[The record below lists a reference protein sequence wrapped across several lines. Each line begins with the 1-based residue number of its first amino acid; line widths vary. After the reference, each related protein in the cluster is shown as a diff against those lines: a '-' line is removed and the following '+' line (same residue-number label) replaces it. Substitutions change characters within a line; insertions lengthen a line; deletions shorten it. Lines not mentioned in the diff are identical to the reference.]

1 MSLPSSALRK
11 SAPCSFPLVVVAEST
26 KLVAMEAD
34 WDLHAVVRS
43 FTASS
48 TAAAAAAAATT
59 STDLAPHV
67 PGPCSSFGV
76 VKKDEGFVSPPD
88 PYEARHSS
96 LAELHEL
103 YKPLFPKPQP
113 LVFQNAAVP
122 APPPFGGVDG
132 RPALR
137 QQPNPAN
144 NNGSAAASS
153 SGSCMTGS
161 QSQASRSKRRKSQ
174 LKKVCHVPAESLS
187 SDIWAWRKYGQK
199 PIKGSP
205 YPRGYYRCSSSKGC
219 LARKQVERNRSDP
232 GMFIVTYTAEHN
244 HPAPT
249 HRNSLA
255 GSTRQK
261 PAQTDAVEDPIAAAA
276 AASTKPPCSS
286 PTTSM
291 EDDVAK
297 TQSTNTESREE
308 KEGSMADDEEDGEV
322 GLSDMALSDDFLEGL
337 EGLTGGGDDEDC
349 FLDRFPANFGH
360 SWTANNTAA
369 ATGGS

>member
-1 MSLPSSALRK
+1 
-11 SAPCSFPLVVVAEST
+11 
-26 KLVAMEAD
+26 MEED

-48 TAAAAAAAATT
+48 SSSSSSFSSAAAAAANATT
-59 STDLAPHV
+59 STDLALHAPV
-67 PGPCSSFGV
+67 SCSSFGV
-76 VKKDEGFVSPPD
+76 VKKDEAFVSPPD
-88 PYEARHSS
+88 PYEARHGS

-103 YKPLFPKPQP
+103 YKPFFPKPEP
-113 LVFQNAAVP
+113 LVFQSAAVSALLP
-122 APPPFGGVDG
+122 SFGGVNG
-132 RPALR
+132 QPAFG

-144 NNGSAAASS
+144 NNGSAPASS
-153 SGSCMTGS
+153 SSSCMTSS
-161 QSQASRSKRRKSQ
+161 QSQASRPRKRKGQ

-261 PAQTDAVEDPIAAAA
+261 PVVPQTDTVEDPSA

-286 PTTSM
+286 PSTSV
-291 EDDVAK
+291 EDEVAK

-308 KEGSMADDEEDGEV
+308 KEGSMADDEEDGDV
-322 GLSDMALSDDFLEGL
+322 GLSDMALSDDFFGGL
-337 EGLTGGGDDEDC
+337 EGLKGGGDDEDC

-360 SWTANNTAA
+360 SWTANSTAT
-369 ATGGS
+369 ATSDS

>member
-1 MSLPSSALRK
+1 
-11 SAPCSFPLVVVAEST
+11 
-26 KLVAMEAD
+26 MEED
-34 WDLHAVVRS
+34 WDLQAVVRS

-48 TAAAAAAAATT
+48 SSSSSSAAAAAT

-67 PGPCSSFGV
+67 PVPCSPFGV

-96 LAELHEL
+96 HAELHEL
-103 YKPLFPKPQP
+103 YKPFFPKREL
-113 LVFQNAAVP
+113 LVFQNAAVSALP
-122 APPPFGGVDG
+122 SFGGVDG
-132 RPALR
+132 QPALRR

-144 NNGSAAASS
+144 NNGSAAAYS
-153 SGSCMTGS
+153 SGPCMTGS
-161 QSQASRSKRRKSQ
+161 QSQASRSKRSRKSQ

-255 GSTRQK
+255 GSTRPK
-261 PAQTDAVEDPIAAAA
+261 PTQTEPAEDPTAAAAAAA

-286 PTTSM
+286 PTTSV

-297 TQSTNTESREE
+297 THSTNTESREE

-322 GLSDMALSDDFLEGL
+322 GLSDMALSDDVLEGL

-360 SWTANNTAA
+360 SWTANNTAT

>member
-1 MSLPSSALRK
+1 
-11 SAPCSFPLVVVAEST
+11 
-26 KLVAMEAD
+26 MEED

-48 TAAAAAAAATT
+48 SSSSSSSAAASATAT
-59 STDLAPHV
+59 ATATAGTTWTDLALHAPV
-67 PGPCSSFGV
+67 PCSSFGA
-76 VKKDEGFVSPPD
+76 VKIDEGFVSPPD

-103 YKPLFPKPQP
+103 YQHELGKPFFPKSEP
-113 LVFQNAAVP
+113 LVFQSAAVSALP
-122 APPPFGGVDG
+122 SFGGVNG
-132 RPALR
+132 QPAFR

-144 NNGSAAASS
+144 NNGSAPASS
-153 SGSCMTGS
+153 SSSCMTSS
-161 QSQASRSKRRKSQ
+161 QSQASRKRRKNQ

-232 GMFIVTYTAEHN
+232 GMFVVTYTAEHN

-261 PAQTDAVEDPIAAAA
+261 PVMPQTDTVEDPSA

-286 PTTSM
+286 PTTSL
-291 EDDVAK
+291 EEEVAK
-297 TQSTNTESREE
+297 TQSTNTESRED
-308 KEGSMADDEEDGEV
+308 KEGSMADDEEDGDA
-322 GLSDMALSDDFLEGL
+322 GLSDMAMSDDFFVGL
-337 EGLTGGGDDEDC
+337 EGLKGGGDDDDC
-349 FLDRFPANFGH
+349 FLDPFPANFGH
-360 SWTANNTAA
+360 SWAANNTAT
-369 ATGGS
+369 ATGDS